1 MQIRKENEYVKGSF
15 YVISCDSL
23 FQELLSPIHNST
35 KFKPLKVDGV
45 FITEI
50 YHFYLRF
57 YVKVT

>member
-15 YVISCDSL
+15 YVISCYSL
-23 FQELLSPIHNST
+23 FQESPIHNST